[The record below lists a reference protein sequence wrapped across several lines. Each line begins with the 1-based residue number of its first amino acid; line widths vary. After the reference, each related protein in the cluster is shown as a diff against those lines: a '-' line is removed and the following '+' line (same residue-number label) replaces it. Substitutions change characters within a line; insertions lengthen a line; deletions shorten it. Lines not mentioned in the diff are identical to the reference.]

1 MISFFASDIAEAA
14 IHGIGMVAAAMDADR
29 SVRGVDSLDEVA
41 LHPMIAS
48 GLSRADFGVH
58 REVRYPADRRKR
70 KASEGERCDFVL
82 TQDNRPL
89 RHPEAAA
96 TLFDSP
102 DAVDLDEAYWL
113 EVKVVA
119 QFTDEGPNR
128 QYASQLLS
136 TVGRDVRKLSKDDGI
151 LHAGLL
157 LVLFVERD
165 EVAEHD
171 LGIWQ
176 DRCLARSFPIAAP
189 SIRTLPINDRIGNR
203 VCFCALYP
211 VNRL

>member
-1 MISFFASDIAEAA
+1 MFAFSPADIADAIEA
-14 IHGIGMVAAAMDADR
+14 GLTQQAAALDAEHA
-29 SVRGVDSLDEVA
+29 VRGIDALDELA
-41 LHPMIAS
+41 LHPILAA
-48 GLSRADFGVH
+48 GLTSADFGVH

-82 TQDNRPL
+82 TPQHRPL
-89 RHPEAAA
+89 RNPEAAA

-102 DAVDLDEAYWL
+102 DAVDLDEAYWM

-119 QFTDEGPNR
+119 QFTCEGPNR

-136 TVGRDVRKLSKDDGI
+136 TVGRDVTKLSKDDGI

-157 LVLFVERD
+157 LVLFVQHEQI
-165 EVAEHD
+165 AIHD

-176 DRCLARSFPIAAP
+176 DRCIARGLPIAAP
-189 SIRTLPINDRIGNR
+189 SMRHWRLNDRMGNAA
-203 VCFCALYP
+203 CMIALYP
-211 VNRL
+211 VRRL